1 MAHIPYGYRIER
13 GKAQPDPEKA
23 EKLNKA
29 INGYLSGLSIK
40 EANKAAGG
48 TLSDTALRHY
58 LKSGVYAGTDYY
70 PPIVPEGTFDR
81 VMAEMAERT
90 HDGFSIRP
98 AQLPIKTC
106 FRIEPGQ
113 GRMAGEARTA
123 GEIYSL
129 IRAAPDG
136 HSVITDW
143 ERRSILQEIR
153 DVG

>member
-23 EKLNKA
+23 EKLNTV
-29 INGYLSGLSIK
+29 IDCYLSGLSIK

-70 PPIVPEGTFDR
+70 PPIVPEGTYER
-81 VMAEMAERT
+81 IMAEMTART

-98 AQLPIKTC
+98 AQLPIKTR
-106 FRIEPGQ
+106 FRMEPGQ
-113 GRMAGEARTA
+113 GRTA

-136 HSVITDW
+136 HTVITDW
-143 ERRSILQEIR
+143 ERRSILHEIR